1 MASRTI
7 DRLLLVPALIV
18 LGSLTLAGCALL
30 PGNTST
36 PSSSPSS
43 SAQADDESTD
53 DEAEADGDSASTG
66 GCPDSISESTAA
78 MAGVDGE
85 ITFIEAADFSA
96 TAISTKYLTGGC
108 LFRVAV
114 AAEGDGI
121 ATTTDIG
128 YLPGDAA
135 TVTAISAD
143 LEAAGYTKVTD
154 GIFTIS
160 DTSGVFVFAS
170 DDMMSE
176 AEVEQL
182 GLGDSIVI
190 VMATTTGQ

>member
-18 LGSLTLAGCALL
+18 LGSVSLAGCALL
-30 PGNTST
+30 PGNASA
-36 PSSSPSS
+36 PSSAPSS
-43 SAQADDESTD
+43 SAQAEDESTD
-53 DEAEADGDSASTG
+53 DDAGDDDAASG
-66 GCPDSISESTAA
+66 GCPDSISESAAA
-78 MAGVDGE
+78 MAGVDGD
-85 ITFIEAADFSA
+85 ITFITAADFSA
-96 TAISTKYLTGGC
+96 EAIAAEYLEGGC

-114 AAEGDGI
+114 DTEGV

-128 YLPGDAA
+128 YLPGDAT

-170 DDMMSE
+170 DDMMS
-176 AEVEQL
+176 ATEVEQL

-190 VMATTTGQ
+190 VMATTTGE